1 MRKTPYIR
9 ITTVLILLTGIL
21 TGSASIAEEKKTPV
35 ASKGGIYIELTEVFY
50 KALKE
55 DAGDTRRYSNQMS
68 ETHLRQIAIST
79 RFMVET
85 NLQILRQQE
94 KMIELLEEIRSKA
107 K

>member
-1 MRKTPYIR
+1 
-9 ITTVLILLTGIL
+9 
-21 TGSASIAEEKKTPV
+21 
-35 ASKGGIYIELTEVFY
+35 
-50 KALKE
+50 
-55 DAGDTRRYSNQMS
+55 MS